1 MRTGYI
7 RGLRT
12 LLVLALFIDFVG
24 IVYQLPGSFMGE
36 RALGLTAHLKVMGLL
51 DSARILLV
59 TRVIQGGTS
68 N

>member
-1 MRTGYI
+1 M
-7 RGLRT
+7 
-12 LLVLALFIDFVG
+12 LALFIDFVG